1 MFYAYHGESAKRED
15 AEAWL
20 HSQGR
25 GTRAEYK
32 AARFAAYEAL
42 DAVFEDVAGR
52 LVRPTWNPSKIAT
65 AARPNEPA
73 RRASETT

>member
-42 DAVFEDVAGR
+42 DAFFRGRCRTPRPADLGPLEDRSSSQA
-52 LVRPTWNPSKIAT
+52 
-65 AARPNEPA
+65 
-73 RRASETT
+73 